1 MNTNKINRYDMY
13 KYLNIF
19 LYWKFIHFSGLM
31 VSIYNILLHHFK
43 IKNSKKI
50 KKNNEKFN
58 ANFLQVQNFV
68 QISKVSLLPPC
79 PTHLKSKPRN

>member
-58 ANFLQVQNFV
+58 ANFLQDKYK
-68 QISKVSLLPPC
+68 ILC
-79 PTHLKSKPRN
+79 KSPRFHFYPLAPHT

>member
-58 ANFLQVQNFV
+58 ANFLQDKYK
-68 QISKVSLLPPC
+68 ILC
-79 PTHLKSKPRN
+79 KSPRFYLYPLAPHT